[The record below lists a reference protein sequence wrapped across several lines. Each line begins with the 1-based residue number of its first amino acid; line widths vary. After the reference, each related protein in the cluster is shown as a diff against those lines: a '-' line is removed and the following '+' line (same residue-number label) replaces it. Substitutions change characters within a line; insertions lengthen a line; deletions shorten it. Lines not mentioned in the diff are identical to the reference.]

1 MRLKFK
7 NKQVFSVLLFVLP
20 YIFVEFANIIL
31 VTIDRS
37 LSNSIGKIAII
48 VFASFLSLD
57 SAINIIQG
65 CISQAH
71 GIVLAR
77 DRKNN
82 NSINT
87 TSIFLQL
94 ISNIFISF
102 FIFIFAN
109 KITYIFTLENSA
121 RDILTILLKL
131 KAIGLPILAI
141 GYIPQNDLKIKN
153 KTHLIF
159 IATLISSIFN
169 ILGDIIS
176 IKCGFNEV
184 GIYVAT
190 ILSTIINTLLLFI
203 FSKYKYDKIKITYIK
218 EIIYHVKDLIF
229 NKVIQ
234 QIAYILLVRIA
245 SSFGTDIYVIHCICE
260 AVTTVLLQLTDGYYS
275 GLLVSYS
282 DSIENKETNLL
293 KKVNKV
299 GIYSLIF
306 STIFVIIIPYPAWY
320 FLGREVPWNDCGI
333 YIYLYI
339 TEFFTYVINNNY
351 LAYLAAN
358 KDTKCIRLTSFIGGI
373 CIRIPLLY
381 LIKYFNL
388 GLVGIGLVCTV
399 DRIVRTIYLKC
410 YIKGN
415 SNLYKN

>member
-1 MRLKFK
+1 MKQKVK

-20 YIFVEFANIIL
+20 YILVEFTNIIL

-65 CISQAH
+65 CISQSH
-71 GIVLAR
+71 NIVLAR

-94 ISNIFISF
+94 ISSIFISF

-121 RDILTILLKL
+121 REILTILLKL
-131 KAIGLPILAI
+131 KAFQLPILAI

-159 IATLISSIFN
+159 IATLVSSIFN

-176 IKCGFNEV
+176 IKYSFNEF

-203 FSKYKYDKIKITYIK
+203 FSKYKYDKIKIKYIK

-234 QIAYILLVRIA
+234 KIAYILLVRIA
-245 SSFGTDIYVIHCICE
+245 SSFGTGIYVIHCICE
-260 AVTTVLLQLTDGYYS
+260 AVTTVLLQLADGYYS

-333 YIYLYI
+333 YIFLYI
-339 TEFFTYVINNNY
+339 TEFFTYIINNNY

>member
-1 MRLKFK
+1 MKQKVK

-20 YIFVEFANIIL
+20 YILVEFTNIIL

-57 SAINIIQG
+57 SSINIIQG
-65 CISQAH
+65 CISQSH
-71 GIVLAR
+71 NIVLAR

-94 ISNIFISF
+94 ISSIFISF

-121 RDILTILLKL
+121 REILTILLKL
-131 KAIGLPILAI
+131 KAFQLPILAI

-159 IATLISSIFN
+159 IATLVSSIFN

-176 IKCGFNEV
+176 IKYSFNEF

-203 FSKYKYDKIKITYIK
+203 FSKYKYDKIKIKYIK

-234 QIAYILLVRIA
+234 KIAYILLVRIA
-245 SSFGTDIYVIHCICE
+245 SSFGTGIYVIHCICE
-260 AVTTVLLQLTDGYYS
+260 AVTTVLLQLADGYYS

-333 YIYLYI
+333 YIFLYI
-339 TEFFTYVINNNY
+339 TEFFTYIINNNY